1 MILEEPFAIPLVL
14 FCANQESR
22 NDIILTFFNTVWCS
36 LDIYFPVMNRVELRM
51 NLRIIIIMVVI
62 GMVLMCGQCMTK
74 REIDLLFSML
84 HWYWIEL
91 FHIVNWKK
99 ERKDGT
105 IRKRKY

>member
-1 MILEEPFAIPLVL
+1 
-14 FCANQESR
+14 
-22 NDIILTFFNTVWCS
+22 
-36 LDIYFPVMNRVELRM
+36 
-51 NLRIIIIMVVI
+51 
-62 GMVLMCGQCMTK
+62 MTK